1 MGFAS
6 EAKRRWGGAPDGF
19 TPFGAGAASSARGEE
34 VSDQEPGRARR
45 AMEEIGSVAVL
56 AKRAIKTL
64 VSTRFEGKAFVYQVE
79 QLGVKSMGIASATAI
94 FVGMV
99 MTIQFGVFMEKYGAK
114 EALGRVIGIS
124 EAREL
129 APALTSLVVGSR
141 IAAGM
146 AAELGSM
153 AVTEQIDAIRALGAD
168 PIRKLVVPRMMATV
182 VIMPLISMIALV
194 LGMIAAMGVGT
205 TYGLDPKTFIS
216 ASLDAVTM
224 ADYLSGVSKTPV
236 FGFLIAL
243 LGCYFGMSTRG
254 GTEGVGR
261 STTRAVVVVSIT
273 VLVADALLTQIFVS
287 L

>member
-1 MGFAS
+1 MLP
-6 EAKRRWGGAPDGF
+6 RRLESALREVGAV
-19 TPFGAGAASSARGEE
+19 T
-34 VSDQEPGRARR
+34 QL
-45 AMEEIGSVAVL
+45 SVQTV
-56 AKRAIKTL
+56 RTFF
-64 VSTRFEGKAFVYQVE
+64 STRFEGNSFIRLVDS
-79 QLGVKSMGIASATAI
+79 LGVKSMGIASATAI

-146 AAELGSM
+146 AAEIGSM
-153 AVTEQIDAIRALGAD
+153 SVTEQIDAIRALGAD
-168 PIRKLVVPRMMATV
+168 PIRKLVVPRVAASV
-182 VIMPLISMIALV
+182 VVMPLIACFALL
-194 LGMIAAMGVGT
+194 LGLGAAMTVSSLTFGIAF
-205 TYGLDPKTFIS
+205 KTF
-216 ASLDAVTM
+216 AGAAVDAITVS
-224 ADYLSGVSKTPV
+224 DYVSGLSKTPV
-236 FGFLIAL
+236 FGFLIGI
-243 LGCYFGMSTRG
+243 LGCYFGLTTRG

-261 STTRAVVVVSIT
+261 STTRSVVVVSIT